1 MKDFF
6 RHNGILILVVAA
18 LLAAVLAVGA
28 ALMPAA
34 PSLLGNALGVVTA
47 PLRSGVNA
55 VSGWFQDLYDR
66 NVHYDALVEEN
77 ERLKQEVARL
87 QEEAREG
94 QADSEEN
101 QFLREALGVQEKRKD
116 FDFEMATILS
126 RSATSW
132 ESSLTLSK
140 GAIHD
145 VEAGDCVIDS
155 LGNLVG
161 VVSQVGV
168 NWCTV
173 ITLLDPEL
181 EMGALIFR
189 TDSAAILE
197 GDFGLMPEGK
207 LKLSYLPDNDQLISG
222 DVVLTSG
229 KGGVYPSGLV
239 VGTVDEVRTEESGM
253 SRYAVLTP
261 AADLNDLSQVLIVKD
276 FDIVE

>member
-1 MKDFF
+1 MKDFL
-6 RHNGILILVVAA
+6 RHNGILLLIAA
-18 LLAAVLAVGA
+18 VLLAAVVAIA
-28 ALMPAA
+28 SALMPAA
-34 PSLLGNALGVVTA
+34 PTLLGNALGVIAA
-47 PLRSGVNA
+47 PLRAGVSTVA
-55 VSGWFQDLYDR
+55 VWIQDQYNR
-66 NVHYDALVEEN
+66 SANYDALVEEN
-77 ERLKQEVARL
+77 QRLREENARL
-87 QEEAREG
+87 QREARE
-94 QADSEEN
+94 AVSDSKENEELRN
-101 QFLREALGVQEKRKD
+101 LLELREKRRE
-116 FDFEMATILS
+116 FSLESATILS

-140 GAIHD
+140 GSIHD

-155 LGNLVG
+155 QGNLVG
-161 VVSQVGV
+161 VVSEVGV
-168 NWCTV
+168 NWCSVT
-173 ITLLDPEL
+173 TLLDPEL

-189 TDSAAILE
+189 TDNAAILE

-229 KGGVYPSGLV
+229 KGGVYPPRLM

-261 AADLNDLSQVLIVKD
+261 AADLKSLTQVFIIKS